1 MGIRIFIS
9 QNISHNVIDPVFRM
23 QVETTSM
30 DESIT
35 IPHLN
40 DFVYNYVINYGDGSG
55 DKTVNTYDNPNC
67 THVFTNVGT
76 YDISISGICETIF
89 VNNDGTLKLQLKK
102 ILSWGNI
109 NLKVLNFYG
118 CSNLN
123 ELCGN
128 GQGLSKVVNFA
139 STFYDCTSLTTIP
152 TDLFRYNVNVSTNG
166 FTSTFQGCTSL
177 TTIPNNLFDY
187 NVNVSS
193 YGFASTFYGCTSL
206 TTIPTDLFRYNVNVS
221 TYGFASTFRSCTSL
235 TTIPTDLFR
244 YNVNV
249 SSYGFYQTFF
259 GCNKLQLNQ
268 WIFYADG
275 EQSTRFLNKSVNF
288 EGCFY
293 KSTFNGTQGTAPDL
307 WNCNFGT
314 GTPVKTGCFGGG
326 GNSATSLSNYVSI
339 LAAWK

>member
-152 TDLFRYNVNVSTNG
+152 TDLFRYNVNVS
-166 FTSTFQGCTSL
+166 
-177 TTIPNNLFDY
+177 
-187 NVNVSS
+187 
-193 YGFASTFYGCTSL
+193 
-206 TTIPTDLFRYNVNVS
+206 
-221 TYGFASTFRSCTSL
+221 
-235 TTIPTDLFR
+235 
-244 YNVNV
+244 
-249 SSYGFYQTFF
+249 SYGFYQTFF